1 MYDILLVEDQHLV
14 RQGLKMMIEQDPTL
28 RVIAE
33 AGDGKEALQLF
44 SHYPIDITLMD
55 IRMSVMSGLEALRQ
69 IKILH
74 PEAKVLV
81 LTTFNDD
88 EYALEALKLG
98 ACGYLLKDAE
108 PQKLIDSI
116 HSALQGGLILHDHV
130 AAKVMPRLLTK
141 VEMED
146 ENKALPPLTPR
157 ERAIIRLVGEG
168 KSNKEIAEE
177 LYLSVGTVKNQLSR
191 ILQKLDL
198 RDRTQLAIY
207 AIKNDLA

>member
-1 MYDILLVEDQHLV
+1 MNVLLVEDQHLV
-14 RQGLKMMIEQDPTL
+14 RQGLKMMIEQDPML

-55 IRMSVMSGLEALRQ
+55 IRMPVMSGLEALRK
-69 IKILH
+69 IKSLR

-116 HSALQGGLILHDHV
+116 HSALQGGMILHDHV

-141 VEMED
+141 VETEE

>member
-1 MYDILLVEDQHLV
+1 MFVFFVEDQHLV
-14 RQGLKMMIEQDPTL
+14 RQGLKMMIEQDPML

-55 IRMSVMSGLEALRQ
+55 IRMPVMSGLEALRK
-69 IKILH
+69 IKSLR

-141 VEMED
+141 VETEE
-146 ENKALPPLTPR
+146 ENKALPPLHQES
-157 ERAIIRLVGEG
+157 ERLSGLLVKGNPIR
-168 KSNKEIAEE
+168 
-177 LYLSVGTVKNQLSR
+177 R
-191 ILQKLDL
+191 LQ
-198 RDRTQLAIY
+198 RNYIFRWEQ
-207 AIKNDLA
+207 